1 MKKLYKAPVC
11 ETIEIEMQDIIAS
24 SPELSTSGYSDTSEE
39 GLAKERFL
47 EFIDSEDTDNN
58 LW

>member
-24 SPELSTSGYSDTSEE
+24 SPELGSGFSDPNEE
-39 GLAKERFL
+39 GLAKERFID
-47 EFIDSEDTDNN
+47 IDSEDTDNN

>member
-24 SPELSTSGYSDTSEE
+24 SPELGSGYSDPTEE

-47 EFIDSEDTDNN
+47 ELIDSEDTDNN